1 MEIWGLII
9 AFLAIIMLVVRKVNL
24 GLAMLIGSTIVG
36 LTSPNIG
43 FARFFPVLVK
53 GVFHPTTLELV
64 LVIFNIGMIA
74 HLMSKTGLVDQM
86 VQAMSLLFHKFQPI
100 LILVPSVM
108 GVLAIPGG
116 AMLSAPMVNSIAKDL
131 QLTNSR
137 KMAINLVYRH
147 IWYFVFPFTP
157 GLILSAG
164 IMGVEVFDLIS
175 HFFPITLVLGVV
187 GYFTYFRGMEN
198 PPVGESSLP
207 NKRTAVFLMFM
218 ALLPMLIGIILP
230 FILDVPFWA
239 ALTLGLITLLIYKR
253 DAIRLDMLRSGI
265 EWKLALSILGI
276 MIFREFI
283 NNVDALQQLTNW
295 IIARGLPIWVLA
307 VVLPGLVGALTGS
320 TSGSIG
326 ITFPMLAPLIG
337 GANPDLGYI
346 VLMYASSFFC
356 YYISPVH
363 FCLIL
368 TAEYFGVTLKE
379 AYRELFWP
387 TVAGILTMVVLFLFY

>member
-1 MEIWGLII
+1 
-9 AFLAIIMLVVRKVNL
+9 
-24 GLAMLIGSTIVG
+24 
-36 LTSPNIG
+36 
-43 FARFFPVLVK
+43 
-53 GVFHPTTLELV
+53 
-64 LVIFNIGMIA
+64 MIA

-86 VQAMSLLFHKFQPI
+86 VQAMSLLFRKFQPI

-131 QLTNSR
+131 NLTNRR
-137 KMAINLVYRH
+137 KLAINMVYRH

-164 IMGVEVFDLIS
+164 IMGVEVSDLVR
-175 HFFPITLVLGVV
+175 HFFPITIVLGVV
-187 GYFTYFRGMEN
+187 GYFTFFRGMDN
-198 PPVGESSLP
+198 PPIQASNVP
-207 NKRTAVFLMFM
+207 NKRTAIVQILM
-218 ALLPMLIGIILP
+218 ALLPMLVGIILP
-230 FILDVPFWA
+230 FVIDIPFWM
-239 ALTLGLITLLIYKR
+239 ALTLGLIILLVYKR
-253 DAIRLDMLRSGI
+253 ERIQLKMLKSGI

-283 NNVDALQQLTNW
+283 NNLDALQQLSDW
-295 IIARGLPIWVLA
+295 IIASGLPVWVVA
-307 VVLPGLVGALTGS
+307 IVLPGLVGALTGS

-337 GANPDLGYI
+337 GAHPDMGYV

-379 AYRELFWP
+379 AYKELFWP
-387 TVAGILTMVVLFLFY
+387 TLAGILTMVVLFLIY